1 MFGKDKKKIFISC
14 CSNRN
19 PEWPTVLSIEDAMR
33 DAAKHGFDLTFKPRV
48 GESLI
53 CRARQNDLVE
63 FMQRNFDY
71 LFSVDDDLS
80 LPPDTITRL
89 AKSDKDVIAGVYRLG
104 QDAIAAAV
112 RLPVNVGPSWSE
124 VLTKNLVTPAIYVS
138 TGCMMI
144 RRNVVEGMIE
154 KYPELAYKRN
164 VVGDT
169 AWAFYMPQIVNE
181 EYLSEDWSYCFNA
194 RKAGFEIWVDG
205 GVKCAHWKKKMFVFG
220 E

>member
-1 MFGKDKKKIFISC
+1 MFGKEKKKILISC

-33 DAAKHGFDLTFKPRV
+33 EVAKNGFDVTFKPRV

-71 LFSVDDDLS
+71 LFSVDDDVS
-80 LPPDTITRL
+80 IPPDTIARL
-89 AKSDKDVIAGVYRLG
+89 VKSDKDIIAGVYRLG
-104 QDAIAAAV
+104 HDSIAAAV
-112 RLPVNVGPSWSE
+112 RLPRDVGPSWGE
-124 VLTKNLVTPAIYVS
+124 VLNKNLITPAIYVS

-144 RRNVVEGMIE
+144 RRNVIEGMIE
-154 KYPELAYKRN
+154 KYPEQHYKRN
-164 VVGDT
+164 VLGDK
-169 AWAFYMPQIVNE
+169 AWALYQPFIHDE
-181 EYLSEDWSYCFNA
+181 EYLSEDWAFCQRA
-194 RKAGFEIWVDG
+194 KDAGFEIWVDG